1 MYYAYANY
9 TPISLIYQ
17 KAMAGFYLFKKF
29 AMVMHM
35 KDEYFFLKQDLEALD
50 ARIQE
55 LRDKL
60 EETLKEG
67 GESTRQS
74 SETWHDNF
82 PFEEAQRQ
90 FSLLAGQLQKLVDIR
105 KKAKEA
111 DLPSDKNKVGIGSIV
126 TIQNSATGEIK
137 SFKIGS
143 FAVFADT
150 GEKIISYDSPMAR
163 IIMGAKVGETRSGK
177 IGKNNVKFKIVRIS
191 I

>member
-1 MYYAYANY
+1 MVIYMKEEYY
-9 TPISLIYQ
+9 
-17 KAMAGFYLFKKF
+17 
-29 AMVMHM
+29 
-35 KDEYFFLKQDLEALD
+35 FLKQDLEALD

-60 EETLKEG
+60 EETLKER

-90 FSLLAGQLQKLVDIR
+90 FSLLAGQLQKLVDLR

-111 DLPSDKNKVGIGSIV
+111 DIPSDKNKVGIGSIV
-126 TIQNSATGEIK
+126 AIQNSATGEIK
-137 SFKIGS
+137 TFKIGS
-143 FAVFADT
+143 FAVFVET
-150 GEKIISYDSPMAR
+150 GEKTISYDSPLAR

-177 IGKNNVKFKIVRIS
+177 IGKNNVKFKITEIS

>member
-1 MYYAYANY
+1 MD
-9 TPISLIYQ
+9 
-17 KAMAGFYLFKKF
+17 
-29 AMVMHM
+29 M
-35 KDEYFFLKQDLEALD
+35 KDEIYFLKQDLEALD

-105 KKAKEA
+105 KKAKEVEI
-111 DLPSDKNKVGIGSIV
+111 STDKNKVGIGSIV
-126 TIQNSATGEIK
+126 TIENSVTGK
-137 SFKIGS
+137 TKTFKIGS
-143 FAVFADT
+143 FLILADDSGKT
-150 GEKIISYDSPMAR
+150 ISYDSPLAR
-163 IIMGAKVGETRSGK
+163 IIMGAMAGETRSGN
-177 IGKNNVKFKIVRIS
+177 IGKNDVKFKIVRIL

>member
-1 MYYAYANY
+1 
-9 TPISLIYQ
+9 
-17 KAMAGFYLFKKF
+17 
-29 AMVMHM
+29 MVMNM
-35 KDEYFFLKQDLEALD
+35 KEEFYFLKQDLEALD
-50 ARIQE
+50 ARIKE

-90 FSLLAGQLQKLVDIR
+90 FGLLARQLRDLVDLR

-111 DLPSDKNKVGIGSIV
+111 DFPLDKNIVGIGSII
-126 TIQNSATGEIK
+126 TIQNLDTGEIK

-143 FAVFADT
+143 FAVFAET
-150 GEKIISYDSPMAR
+150 GEKIISYDSPLAR
-163 IIMGAKVGETRSGK
+163 IIMGAKIGEVKSGM
-177 IGKNNVKFKIVRIS
+177 IGKNNVKFKITEIS